1 MLFTCQVITKKE
13 NAAIKR
19 RERQRWRHA
28 LRLDLT
34 QPPVVPILDM
44 VMEGAEEG
52 INSKTAIELN
62 ARVHAVMEDI
72 AEVIQGENNESPIS
86 T

>member
-1 MLFTCQVITKKE
+1 M
-13 NAAIKR
+13 
-19 RERQRWRHA
+19 
-28 LRLDLT
+28 
-34 QPPVVPILDM
+34 VPILDM

-52 INSKTAIELN
+52 INSKTATKLN

-72 AEVIQGENNESPIS
+72 AEVIQGENNESPIN